1 MSADFGIGEIMA
13 GIGYSISQ
21 GVPALAANAAPAI
34 EGGAMAVSSV
44 ASAGTGIYSA
54 LNAPKIPGMPSQTDY
69 AKQQE
74 AAAQS
79 QAEALLKRRG
89 MASTILT
96 SPLGASGS
104 PGTKGATLGA

>member
-13 GIGYSISQ
+13 GIGYTISQ

-34 EGGAMAVSSV
+34 EGGAMV

>member
-13 GIGYSISQ
+13 GIGYTISQ
-21 GVPALAANAAPAI
+21 GVPAMAANVGV
-34 EGGAMAVSSV
+34 GGAMVASSV

-54 LNAPKIPGMPSQTDY
+54 LNAPKIPGMPTQTDY

-96 SPLGASGS
+96 SPLGAG
-104 PGTKGATLGA
+104 GATTKGATLGA

>member
-13 GIGYSISQ
+13 GIGYTISQ
-21 GVPALAANAAPAI
+21 GVPAMVANAAPAI
-34 EGGAMAVSSV
+34 EGGAMV

-54 LNAPKIPGMPSQTDY
+54 LNAPKIPGMPTQTDY

-96 SPLGASGS
+96 SPLGAG
-104 PGTKGATLGA
+104 GATTKGATLGA

>member
-13 GIGYSISQ
+13 GIGYTISQ
-21 GVPALAANAAPAI
+21 GVPALAANVAPAI
-34 EGGAMAVSSV
+34 EGGSVV

>member
-1 MSADFGIGEIMA
+1 MSADFGIAEIMA
-13 GIGYSISQ
+13 GIGYTISQ

-34 EGGAMAVSSV
+34 EGGAMV

-54 LNAPKIPGMPSQTDY
+54 LNAPKIPGMPTQTDY

-96 SPLGASGS
+96 SPLGTSGS

>member
-1 MSADFGIGEIMA
+1 
-13 GIGYSISQ
+13 
-21 GVPALAANAAPAI
+21 
-34 EGGAMAVSSV
+34 
-44 ASAGTGIYSA
+44 
-54 LNAPKIPGMPSQTDY
+54 MPTQTDY

-96 SPLGASGS
+96 SPLGAG
-104 PGTKGATLGA
+104 GATTKGATLGA

>member
-21 GVPALAANAAPAI
+21 GVPALAANAGV
-34 EGGAMAVSSV
+34 GGAMAVSSV